1 MKKPGKKPHYIK
13 EPLKPEW
20 EDEEISET
28 LEDPR
33 LKEEE
38 EEEARLFKE
47 AVEKGPVPQK
57 DNDKQIPTRTNTP
70 KSPKS
75 ASSRHDIDLHG
86 MTVSEAQDYVI
97 HTITA
102 LLDQAKGQPIDI
114 RIITGKGHHSQG
126 RQPQLISSIHH
137 VVEARFRQRIIHIEA
152 SPHELRLGGAYLKGH
167 FDLRIK

>member
-20 EDEEISET
+20 EDEETSET
-28 LEDPR
+28 PEDPR
-33 LKEEE
+33 LKE

-47 AVEKGPVPQK
+47 AVEKGPVPVK
-57 DNDKQIPTRTNTP
+57 DKDKPIPARANASKHP
-70 KSPKS
+70 RPS
-75 ASSRHDIDLHG
+75 SSRHDIDLHG

-102 LLDQAKGQPIDI
+102 LLDQSKGQPIDI

-152 SPHELRLGGAYLKGH
+152 SPHELRLGGTYLKGH

>member
-1 MKKPGKKPHYIK
+1 MKKPGKKPHYIR

-20 EDEEISET
+20 EDEETSENQ
-28 LEDPR
+28 EDPR
-33 LKEEE
+33 LKEED
-38 EEEARLFKE
+38 EARLFKE
-47 AVEKGPVPQK
+47 AVEKGPAPVK
-57 DNDKQIPTRTNTP
+57 DKDQSHPPKTHTH
-70 KSPKS
+70 KSPKPS
-75 ASSRHDIDLHG
+75 SSRHDIDLHG

-102 LLDQAKGQPIDI
+102 LLDQSKGQPIDI

-126 RQPQLISSIHH
+126 RRPQLISSIHH

-152 SPHELRLGGAYLKGH
+152 SPHELQLGGAYLKGH